1 MKNDSIILVGLD
13 THKESTE
20 VAYSLDGRENSPA
33 HFGKIQTTK
42 QAFTKLIRH
51 FQSKY
56 PHATLHFVYE
66 AGPCG
71 YWIYRLLTKMGHC
84 CYIVAP
90 SLIPKKPG
98 HRIKTDKGDALM
110 LTQLLKNG
118 DIDPIYVPEPEDE
131 AM

>member
-51 FQSKY
+51 FQSILY
-56 PHATLHFVYE
+56 F
-66 AGPCG
+66 
-71 YWIYRLLTKMGHC
+71 
-84 CYIVAP
+84 
-90 SLIPKKPG
+90 KKTA
-98 HRIKTDKGDALM
+98 RNAAFCL
-110 LTQLLKNG
+110 
-118 DIDPIYVPEPEDE
+118 
-131 AM
+131 